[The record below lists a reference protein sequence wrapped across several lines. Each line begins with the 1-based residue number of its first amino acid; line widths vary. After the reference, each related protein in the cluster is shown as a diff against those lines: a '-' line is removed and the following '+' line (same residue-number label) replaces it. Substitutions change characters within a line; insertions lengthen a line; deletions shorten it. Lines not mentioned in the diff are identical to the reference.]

1 MYQSKKILV
10 LVLIFSLFSAWGQV
24 KFNAP
29 YSSEGIGEI
38 NNTGLTFN
46 KGMSGLG
53 VATSSV
59 QFINLTNPALLTRTR
74 YTAMEFGFQG
84 TTRFLK
90 EGTNSQTNTDFTLAN
105 ISLAFPIAKTWTS
118 AIGITPYSTVNYQT
132 QREVTLSD
140 GNTSAL
146 QTNVGSGGITK
157 FYLSNGKQILKDSIR
172 KIQLYLGL
180 EVGYLFGLVDKRNE
194 VQLSQGGRVLNYY
207 TQQSNKTHYSDF
219 IFRPA
224 FSLRKEIK
232 MRKEQERKTVEYER
246 NRPYYEND
254 TLIVADYQNIE
265 RIIIT
270 NGEVKTESSKKE
282 IKGKYKLYLKEEH
295 HYKGTITRTYEVIP
309 VNKYLTAKR
318 IKILQDT
325 LVTVEKLF
333 KSDSL
338 NYGSGVYSTIGLVYE
353 HTSKFNTSQLLAIER
368 YRTDGLLLSSDTIT
382 ETNPTITMPRQIQ
395 FGISFD
401 KPLPKGMDESG
412 QLKERVWSI
421 GADFHYTQWS
431 QYKDAFDNQPFKD
444 SYKITVGGEYVPRI
458 LSNRFFKRAIYR
470 TGVYYGTLPN
480 QLSETVSDLGISFG
494 MSMPMGPF
502 NAKKLP
508 RYINL
513 AFNYGQRGDFN
524 NKLIKEHYF
533 ATSISFT
540 VNNKWFQRYKVG
552 L

>member
-46 KGMSGLG
+46 QGMSGLG

-59 QFINLTNPALLTRTR
+59 QFINLKNPALLTRTR

-84 TTRFLK
+84 TTRLLQ

-132 QREVTLSD
+132 ETEVALSD

-146 QTNVGSGGITK
+146 QKNVGSGGITK
-157 FYLSNGKQILKDSIR
+157 FYFSNGKQVLNDSVH

-180 EVGYLFGLVDKRNE
+180 ELGYLFGLVDKRNE
-194 VQLSQGGRVLNYY
+194 VQLRQDGSLLGYY
-207 TQQSNKTHYSDF
+207 TQQTNKTHYSDF
-219 IFRPA
+219 VFRPA

-232 MRKEQERKTVEYER
+232 MRKEKERKTVQHER

-254 TLIVADYQNIE
+254 TLAIADYQNME
-265 RIIIT
+265 RVIIS
-270 NGEVKTESSKKE
+270 NGEIKTEPSNKQ

-295 HYKGTITRTYEVIP
+295 HYKGQVTRTYEAIP
-309 VNKYLTAKR
+309 YNKYLTAKR
-318 IKILQDT
+318 IQVLQDT

-338 NYGSGVYSTIGLVYE
+338 NQGSGVYSTIGFVYE

-368 YRTDGLLLSSDTIT
+368 YSTSGLLLSSDTINNT
-382 ETNPTITMPRQIQ
+382 SPAVTMPGQIQ
-395 FGISFD
+395 LGISFD

-412 QLKERVWSI
+412 QLKEKVWSI
-421 GADFHYTQWS
+421 GADLSYTQWS
-431 QYKDAFDNQPFKD
+431 QYEDAFGNKPFKD

-458 LSNRFFKRAIYR
+458 LSNRFFKRTIYR
-470 TGVYYGTLPN
+470 TGFYYGTLPN
-480 QLSETVSDLGISFG
+480 QLTENVNDFGISFG